1 MAAVLQGLDP
11 WFVDKAVSPL
21 EARAALAAAFG
32 QAGSGSGPEGG
43 IVPGR
48 QGGGLGVS
56 ATTPS
61 ASMAV
66 TVSAGAVVIPRTNQQ
81 GYVGVLTAAGNVDI
95 GTANATNPRIDVVI
109 ARVRDSDLGDASNGV
124 WSKGWGVE
132 VVAGTPSASPVAP
145 SLTGIPCIPLAEV
158 RVDASVT
165 SIASGKI
172 TDKRYFTRASG
183 APRLDYND
191 GGRTGN
197 NPWDLRQQIGTG
209 ILDTWDGSAWV
220 PLAQPGAWTAYTP
233 TVTATGGALNLG
245 SGGSIIGRYVRL
257 GKTLILRIRMEIGS
271 GNDTK
276 SGTVLFGLPAG
287 MTISSAAPEQTGSV
301 KLYNGPSGAIYPGVV
316 YAPGG
321 TTTIQAFMPES
332 AAVSSLAALRSANSP
347 GVPGTGIPSIG
358 GQYTLDT
365 NSNVVISA
373 VLEIA

>member
-1 MAAVLQGLDP
+1 
-11 WFVDKAVSPL
+11 
-21 EARAALAAAFG
+21 
-32 QAGSGSGPEGG
+32 
-43 IVPGR
+43 
-48 QGGGLGVS
+48 
-56 ATTPS
+56 
-61 ASMAV
+61 
-66 TVSAGAVVIPRTNQQ
+66 
-81 GYVGVLTAAGNVDI
+81 VDI
-95 GTANATNPRIDVVI
+95 EPADATNPRIDTI
-109 ARVRDSDLGDASNGV
+109 IYRVRDSDLGDASNGT
-124 WSKGWGVE
+124 WSKGAGVE
-132 VVAGTPSASPVAP
+132 VVKGTPSASPVGP
-145 SLTGIPCIPLAEV
+145 STAAIPSYIFLADV
-158 RVDASVT
+158 RVDAGVT

-172 TDKRYFTRASG
+172 TDRRVYTAAAG
-183 APRLDYND
+183 APRND
-191 GGRTGN
+191 FN
-197 NPWDLRQQIGTG
+197 NTAAAGTHPWDLKIPSATG
-209 ILDTWDGSAWV
+209 GLDQWDGTAWV
-220 PLAQPGAWTAYTP
+220 PLVRPGAWTAYTP
-233 TVTATGGALNLG
+233 TVTATGGALVLG

-287 MTISSAAPEQTGSV
+287 MAISSAAPEQTGSV